1 VQPSGFDFAVP
12 TVPTGSHDKER
23 LVTGKLIFST
33 AGCSD
38 STGPNNYA
46 SVSAVNSIITDPK
59 SNYSDSVLNPNIRKI
74 PFGVKKP
81 SEKNTLPPKKPA
93 QTEPDA
99 VPSKIYEAI
108 IENKKKKEKAG
119 TIGGI
124 ASGQGPNECGSFFNK
139 GDNRILRSVYKE
151 DVSSLS
157 VSSMSLNPVT
167 WKYSVCPSNHSVFD
181 ANEKGGRCV
190 IVLVDQNF
198 PAVLPSSENR
208 CLSIIRLEQGS
219 LDDLID
225 LFVNITRQVTVPP
238 GTVVLFGS
246 LTSLSKVGLQS
257 YASACINGR
266 RRISGV
272 AKKCEVIPFIPP
284 PPRRLQ

>member
-1 VQPSGFDFAVP
+1 
-12 TVPTGSHDKER
+12 
-23 LVTGKLIFST
+23 
-33 AGCSD
+33 
-38 STGPNNYA
+38 
-46 SVSAVNSIITDPK
+46 
-59 SNYSDSVLNPNIRKI
+59 
-74 PFGVKKP
+74 VKK
-81 SEKNTLPPKKPA
+81 E
-93 QTEPDA
+93 
-99 VPSKIYEAI
+99 
-108 IENKKKKEKAG
+108 KKEKAG
-119 TIGGI
+119 FFM
-124 ASGQGPNECGSFFNK
+124 QGCYAN
-139 GDNRILRSVYKE
+139 DLRTVYKE
-151 DVSSLS
+151 DFSSLS

-167 WKYSVCPSNHSVFD
+167 WKCSVCPSNHSVFD

-208 CLSIIRLEQGS
+208 CLSIIRLDQGS

-238 GTVVLFGS
+238 CSVVLFGS

-272 AKKCEVIPFIPP
+272 AKKCEVILFIPP
-284 PPRRLQ
+284 PPPPSEAAMIRN